1 MRSSQAG
8 NAIVIILIAVF
19 LFGALAAV
27 FMRGA
32 KTGQGNL
39 TTQQA
44 KLAAQEILDF
54 YNSLERAANKLRSKG
69 CSENDI
75 SFANPNDAGAF
86 ITYNH
91 PSTAPSDNSCHIFD
105 PAGANLLMGM
115 DWEKYQI
122 SRDQIPTVP
131 EDNYGQSYMRIGIA
145 GIIGVGTDAGT
156 DLMFQLNYVNPKIC
170 DEYNKL
176 LKYQIDLTVTD
187 NGPFTGDENTAL
199 AKKFTSCYARNLAT
213 NFYQIRYVWSAR

>member
-1 MRSSQAG
+1 MKDHQAG

-39 TTQQA
+39 TAQQA
-44 KLAAQEILDF
+44 RLAAQELLDF
-54 YNSLERAANKLRSKG
+54 YNTVEKAANKLRSQR

-75 SFANPNDAGAF
+75 NFANSNDAGTF
-86 ITYNH
+86 IGYNQS
-91 PSTAPSDNSCHIFD
+91 PTAPADKSCDIFD
-105 PAGANLLMGM
+105 VSGAGLNMSM
-115 DWEKYQI
+115 EWERYQLA
-122 SRDQIPTVP
+122 RAQIPTTP
-131 EDNYGQSYMRIGIA
+131 DDNYGQTFFRIGIA
-145 GIIGVGTDAGT
+145 NIVGIGTSAS

-170 DEYNKL
+170 DAYNKIL
-176 LKYQIDLTVTD
+176 GYNIDLTIED
-187 NGPFTGDENTAL
+187 NGPATGDAYPVL
-199 AKKFTSCYARNLAT
+199 ANKYTYCYLRSAAS